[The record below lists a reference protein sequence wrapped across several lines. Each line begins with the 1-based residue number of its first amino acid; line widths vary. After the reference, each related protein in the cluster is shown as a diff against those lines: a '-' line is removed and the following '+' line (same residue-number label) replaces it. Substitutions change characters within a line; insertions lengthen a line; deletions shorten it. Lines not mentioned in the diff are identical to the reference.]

1 MLLLVAGMSG
11 IMSMDAKYYDTS
23 ASEVYV
29 CTSKRSKKYHDNYR
43 CRGLQK
49 CNAEIELI
57 TIEEAKREDI
67 QLAKYAIDFPPKFPK
82 LKTHL

>member
-1 MLLLVAGMSG
+1 MKRTIVAILLLVAGMSG

-57 TIEEAKREDI
+57 SIEEAKKRGYTACKI
-67 QLAKYAIDFPPKFPK
+67 CY
-82 LKTHL
+82 